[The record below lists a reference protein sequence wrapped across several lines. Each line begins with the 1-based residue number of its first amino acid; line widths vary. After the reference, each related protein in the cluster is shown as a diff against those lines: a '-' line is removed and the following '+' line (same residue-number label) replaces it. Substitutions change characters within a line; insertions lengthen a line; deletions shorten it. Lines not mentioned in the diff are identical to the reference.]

1 MKITEIESVLVDLP
15 TIRAHKLARQT
26 VTTQTLVVVRVRTSE
41 GIEGLGEA
49 TTIGGLS
56 YGEESPEGTKLTID
70 TYVSPLLVG
79 ADPCATGAAMALIER
94 HVVGNRLAKS
104 AIETA
109 LLDIKGK
116 ALGIPVSSLFGGA
129 QTTALEVAWG
139 LATGD
144 AAKDIEEAERVLERK
159 MHRIF
164 KIKVGAGNADADVRR
179 VAAVKA
185 ALGERG
191 SVRVDAN
198 QNWDEVAARRAIA
211 GMQAAGVDLIEQPV
225 ARHDRAAMG
234 RLSRMFSVPLMADE
248 AVATPADAFQL
259 AAERACDVFALKIAK
274 SGGLTGVA
282 AVAAVAAAAGVG
294 LYGGTMLE
302 GTIGSIA
309 SAHIFSAL
317 PQPIAF
323 GTELFGPL
331 LLTDDIVTERPIY
344 RDFALVVPLAPGL
357 GVAVDEDKLAHYRR
371 DRSRTMTPMPQQ
383 QRTIAV

>member
-1 MKITEIESVLVDLP
+1 MKITQIETILVDLP

-26 VTTQTLVVVRVRTSE
+26 VNAQTLVIVRVRTSE

-70 TYVSPLLVG
+70 TYIAPLLTG
-79 ADPCATGAAMALIER
+79 ADPCATGAAMALLER
-94 HVVGNRLAKS
+94 HVVANRLAKS

-116 ALGIPVSSLFGGA
+116 VLGVPVSSLFGGA
-129 QTTALEVAWG
+129 QATALEVAWG

-144 AAKDIEEAERVLERK
+144 AAKDIEEAERALEGKR
-159 MHRIF
+159 HRIF
-164 KIKVGAGNADADVRR
+164 KIKVGAGAVDADVSR

-185 ALGERG
+185 ALGSRA

-198 QNWDEVAARRAIA
+198 QNWDEVTARRAIA
-211 GMQAAGVDLIEQPV
+211 GLQDAGIDLIEQPV

-234 RLSRMFSVPLMADE
+234 RLSRLFRVPLMADE
-248 AVATPADAFQL
+248 GVATPADAFQF

-274 SGGLTGVA
+274 SGGLTGA
-282 AVAAVAAAAGVG
+282 QAVAAIAAAAGIG

-309 SAHIFSAL
+309 SAHLFCAL
-317 PQPIAF
+317 PQPLAF

-331 LLTDDIVTERPIY
+331 LLTDDVVTERPTY
-344 RDFALVVPLAPGL
+344 RDFALVVPQGPGL
-357 GVAVDEDKLAHYRR
+357 GVGVDEDKLAHYRR
-371 DRSRTMTPMPQQ
+371 DRSRSVLPMPQ
-383 QRTIAV
+383 RTITV